1 VNLPT
6 IVVCDGETGKCEQID
21 TMINGQ
27 PDLVL
32 LGTIDRD
39 AAKDNLPDS
48 VKVAWIELAPDP
60 QKGLQ
65 LLGELKLAHPGMNF
79 LVSYDTLQ
87 SDLVKSAL
95 QIGAI
100 EYLDAQSGAK
110 LLNEAVKRI
119 LSKEANARPVA
130 SAVRSGPPPVMPA
143 PSEKAASTV
152 RESKNMRSKVS
163 QLDGSPTGLPTWIL
177 PSIVL
182 ILLIV
187 VVGVYFT
194 QSH

>member
-6 IVVCDGETGKCEQID
+6 IVVCDGETGKREQID

-32 LGTIDRD
+32 LGTVDRD
-39 AAKDNLPDS
+39 SAKDNLQDS

-65 LLGELKLAHPGMNF
+65 LLGELKQAYPGMNF

-95 QIGAI
+95 QIGAV

-110 LLNEAVKRI
+110 LLSEAVKRI
-119 LSKEANARPVA
+119 ITKESSARPVA
-130 SAVRSGPPPVMPA
+130 GAARSGPPPVMPA

-163 QLDGSPTGLPTWIL
+163 QLDGSPTGLPSWIL
-177 PSIVL
+177 PAIVL

-187 VVGVYFT
+187 AVGVYFT

>member
-6 IVVCDGETGKCEQID
+6 IVVCDGETGKREQID

-32 LGTIDRD
+32 LGTVDRD
-39 AAKDNLPDS
+39 AAKDNLQDS

-65 LLGELKLAHPGMNF
+65 LLGELKQTYPGMNF

-110 LLNEAVKRI
+110 LLSEAVKRI
-119 LSKEANARPVA
+119 ISKESSARPVA
-130 SAVRSGPPPVMPA
+130 AVRSGPPPVMPA

-163 QLDGSPTGLPTWIL
+163 QLDGSPIGLPTWIL
-177 PSIVL
+177 PTIVL

-187 VVGVYFT
+187 AVGVYFS

>member
-1 VNLPT
+1 MNLPT
-6 IVVCDGETGKCEQID
+6 IVVCDGETGKREQID

-32 LGTIDRD
+32 VGTVDRD
-39 AAKDNLPDS
+39 SAKDNLQDS

-65 LLGELKLAHPGMNF
+65 LLGELKQAYPGMNF

-119 LSKEANARPVA
+119 VSKEASARP
-130 SAVRSGPPPVMPA
+130 SAGARTGPPPVMPA

-177 PSIVL
+177 PTIMLV
-182 ILLIV
+182 LLIV
-187 VVGVYFT
+187 AVGVYFS
-194 QSH
+194 QGH

>member
-1 VNLPT
+1 MNLPT
-6 IVVCDGETGKCEQID
+6 IVVCDGETGKREQID

-32 LGTIDRD
+32 LGTVDRD
-39 AAKDNLPDS
+39 SAKDNLQDS

-65 LLGELKLAHPGMNF
+65 LLGELKQAHPGMNF

-100 EYLDAQSGAK
+100 EYLDAQSGAR
-110 LLNEAVKRI
+110 LLAEAVKRI
-119 LSKEANARPVA
+119 ISKEA
-130 SAVRSGPPPVMPA
+130 SAHPAAAARSGPPPVMPA

-187 VVGVYFT
+187 AVGVYFS